1 MLYKSFLLLSN
12 DYAFLNVFRY
22 ITFRTAIAVFFGFLF
37 SFFLAPPFIR
47 FLKRRQIGEEIRE
60 DGPQSHFSKRGTPT
74 MGGFIILL
82 SILISTLLLNDLSN
96 RYVLLS
102 LFVLVTFGLL
112 GLFDD
117 YKKVVKKNR
126 KGLTAG
132 KKFFFQFVIGL
143 IVGFLLYK
151 GFVSKEFK
159 TVVMFP
165 FFKDFLPQ
173 LGILF
178 IPYAAIVIVATSNAV
193 NLTDGLDG
201 LAIGPLLIA
210 AVAYLI
216 FSYVAGHSEISKYLL
231 VQHVRGAGELT
242 ILCGTIFGAGLGFL
256 WFNAYPAQIFMGDV
270 GSLSLGSILAV
281 IALSIKQEIL
291 LFSVCGLFVIEVLS
305 VLIQVVSFKITGKR
319 VFKMAPLHHHFEEM
333 NWPESRIT
341 IRFWIVA
348 LILALLS
355 VATLKLR

>member
-1 MLYKSFLLLSN
+1 
-12 DYAFLNVFRY
+12 
-22 ITFRTAIAVFFGFLF
+22 
-37 SFFLAPPFIR
+37 
-47 FLKRRQIGEEIRE
+47 
-60 DGPQSHFSKRGTPT
+60 

-117 YKKVVKKNR
+117 YKKVVKKDT

-173 LGILF
+173 LGIFF

-231 VQHVRGAGELT
+231 VQHVRGAGELA

-270 GSLSLGSILAV
+270 GSLSLGSILGV
-281 IALSIKQEIL
+281 IALSIIQEIL

-305 VLIQVVSFKITGKR
+305 VLIQVVSFKLTGNR
-319 VFKMAPLHHHFEEM
+319 VFKMAPLHHHFEES

-341 IRFWIVA
+341 MRFWIIAV
-348 LILALLS
+348 ILALLS

>member
-1 MLYKSFLLLSN
+1 M
-12 DYAFLNVFRY
+12 
-22 ITFRTAIAVFFGFLF
+22 
-37 SFFLAPPFIR
+37 
-47 FLKRRQIGEEIRE
+47 
-60 DGPQSHFSKRGTPT
+60 
-74 MGGFIILL
+74 
-82 SILISTLLLNDLSN
+82 
-96 RYVLLS
+96 
-102 LFVLVTFGLL
+102 
-112 GLFDD
+112 FDD
-117 YKKVVKKNR
+117 YKKVVKKNT

-132 KKFFFQFVIGL
+132 KKFIFQFLIGL

-151 GFVSKEFK
+151 GFISKEFK

-173 LGILF
+173 LGVFF

-216 FSYVAGHSEISKYLL
+216 FSYVAGHAEISKYLL
-231 VQHVRGAGELT
+231 VQHVSGAGELT

-270 GSLSLGSILAV
+270 GSLSLGSILGV

-305 VLIQVVSFKITGKR
+305 VLIQVVSFKLTGKR
-319 VFKMAPLHHHFEEM
+319 VFKMAPLHHHFEEL

>member
-22 ITFRTAIAVFFGFLF
+22 ITFRTALAVFCGFF
-37 SFFLAPPFIR
+37 ISFLLTPPFIR

-60 DGPQSHFSKRGTPT
+60 DGPQSHLSKRGTPT

-82 SILISTLLLNDLSN
+82 SILLSTLLLNDLSN
-96 RYVLLS
+96 RFVLLS
-102 LFVLVTFGLL
+102 IFVLITFGFL

-117 YKKVVKKNR
+117 CKKVINKNSN
-126 KGLTAG
+126 GLTAG
-132 KKFFFQFVIGL
+132 KKFFFQFLIGL

-151 GFVSKEFK
+151 GFVSSEFK

-165 FFKDFLPQ
+165 FFKEFLPQ
-173 LGILF
+173 LGIFF

-216 FSYVAGHSEISKYLL
+216 FSYVAGHAEISKYLL

-256 WFNAYPAQIFMGDV
+256 WFNAHPAQIFMGDV
-270 GSLSLGSILAV
+270 GSLSLGSILGV

-305 VLIQVVSFKITGKR
+305 VLIQVISFKLTGKR

-341 IRFWIVA
+341 IRFWIIAV
-348 LILALLS
+348 ILALLS
-355 VATLKLR
+355 LVTLKLR

>member
-1 MLYKSFLLLSN
+1 MLYKSFLLISN

-22 ITFRTAIAVFFGFLF
+22 ITFRTALAVFCGFF
-37 SFFLAPPFIR
+37 ISFLLTPPFIR
-47 FLKRRQIGEEIRE
+47 FLQRRQIGEEIRE
-60 DGPQSHFSKRGTPT
+60 DGPQTHLSKRGTPT
-74 MGGFIILL
+74 MGGFVILISILL
-82 SILISTLLLNDLSN
+82 STLLFNDLSN
-96 RYVLLS
+96 RFVLLS
-102 LFVLVTFGLL
+102 LFVLITFGLL

-117 YKKVVKKNR
+117 YKKVIKKNSN
-126 KGLTAG
+126 GLTAG
-132 KKFFFQFVIGL
+132 KKFFFQFFIGL

-151 GFVSKEFK
+151 GFISSEFK

-165 FFKDFLPQ
+165 FFKEFLPQ
-173 LGILF
+173 LGIFF

-216 FSYVAGHSEISKYLL
+216 FSYVAGHAEISKYLL
-231 VQHVRGAGELT
+231 VQHVRGAGELA

-256 WFNAYPAQIFMGDV
+256 WFNAHPAQIFMGDV
-270 GSLSLGSILAV
+270 GSLSLGSILGV

-305 VLIQVVSFKITGKR
+305 VLIQVISFKLTGKR
-319 VFKMAPLHHHFEEM
+319 VFKMAPLHHHFEEL

-348 LILALLS
+348 IILALLS
-355 VATLKLR
+355 LVTLKLR

>member
-1 MLYKSFLLLSN
+1 
-12 DYAFLNVFRY
+12 
-22 ITFRTAIAVFFGFLF
+22 
-37 SFFLAPPFIR
+37 
-47 FLKRRQIGEEIRE
+47 
-60 DGPQSHFSKRGTPT
+60 
-74 MGGFIILL
+74 
-82 SILISTLLLNDLSN
+82 LLLNDLSN

-117 YKKVVKKNR
+117 YKKVVKKDT

-173 LGILF
+173 LGIFF

-231 VQHVRGAGELT
+231 VQHVRGAGELA

-270 GSLSLGSILAV
+270 GSLSLGSILGV

-305 VLIQVVSFKITGKR
+305 VLIQVVSFKLTGKR
-319 VFKMAPLHHHFEEM
+319 VFKMAPLHHHFEES

-341 IRFWIVA
+341 MRFWIIAV
-348 LILALLS
+348 ILALLS